1 MDISLIVAMDKRRG
15 IGKDG
20 RLPWHL
26 PADLKLFKKI
36 TMGHHLIMGRKTWES
51 IGRPLP
57 GRTMIV
63 LTRQPD
69 YQPIGCL
76 VASSLNEGLAIAR
89 RNGEG
94 EVFVIGGANVFRQTL
109 PMADRIYLS
118 RVEGIF
124 AADAFFPELPQGLW
138 KTVKQTVYPSDDH
151 DPFTFIF
158 EILEKE
164 PIRNQD

>member
-63 LTRQPD
+63 LTRQTD

-76 VASSLNEGLAIAR
+76 VAPSLNEGLEIAR
-89 RNGEG
+89 RNGEK
-94 EVFVIGGANVFRQTL
+94 EVFVIGGAKVFRQAL

-124 AADAFFPELPQGLW
+124 AADAFFPELPQGFW
-138 KTVKQTVYPSDDH
+138 KTVKQTVYPSNDH
-151 DPFTFIF
+151 NPFTFIF